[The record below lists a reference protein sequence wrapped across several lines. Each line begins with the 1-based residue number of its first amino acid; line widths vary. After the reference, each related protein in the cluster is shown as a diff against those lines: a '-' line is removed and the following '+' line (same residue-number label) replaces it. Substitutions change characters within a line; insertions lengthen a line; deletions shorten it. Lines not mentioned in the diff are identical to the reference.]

1 MSKNSPAELEQK
13 FIQMIQANEKIIYK
27 VCSFYVSE
35 QSPMEDLYQDTVL
48 NLWKCFPKFRNESS
62 FSTWIY
68 RIALNSCISCLRKEN
83 KHRRHVE
90 TQSITSLPEIVFEP
104 DNMEEEIRE
113 LYRLIYQ
120 LKDLERAIILLW
132 LEEKSYQEIAEIT
145 GLSLSNVA
153 TKLKRIKEQLK
164 TMSNQ

>member
-1 MSKNSPAELEQK
+1 MSKNSQAELEQT
-13 FIQMIQANEKIIYK
+13 FIQMIQANERIIYK

-62 FSTWIY
+62 YSTWIY
-68 RIALNSCISCLRKEN
+68 RIALNSCISILRRET
-83 KHRRHVE
+83 KHRRQIPLALSE
-90 TQSITSLPEIVFEP
+90 EIVFEP

-113 LYRLIYQ
+113 LYRLIYR

-132 LEEKSYQEIAEIT
+132 LEEKSYREIAEIT

-153 TKLKRIKEQLK
+153 TKLKRIRESLK